1 MRAPKIFQF
10 YHVFLSIAFALMFS
24 FYPGQANAYYCS
36 NCDAISAAEKLLM
49 KQLANAQNELMKK
62 LAEEANKLTS
72 GLQNKL
78 NNAISGELNK
88 ITNGQIGKL
97 MQNAG
102 INLSNIDGAPG
113 KVNTTKIDQQVKS
126 LAGID
131 NIAGQVAAQT
141 QIMLQNQLN
150 DRLNVT
156 SMLDEKPASGSCT
169 TAQGD
174 KCTILTRLR
183 EMDAVALNDLQRQ
196 NIAAV
201 GLQISSGGGNWANNL
216 LQNVYLKAGT
226 AMQNPDS
233 PKLVQFLTPSHSIPL
248 GFERS
253 NDAANL
259 DKSMWLANAI
269 IGSKNDVQFL
279 TSSLS
284 NKDEKQQ
291 VDAMS
296 KVAKIQLA
304 RSAIMNVHNQSLH
317 NSLNG
322 QFRACVVRPDAQDR
336 IGATQEQQLVH
347 IQSLLR
353 CTNMILLQ
361 TRQQELE
368 SQRLSGAILLTLLDL
383 YAVQQPSK

>member
-1 MRAPKIFQF
+1 
-10 YHVFLSIAFALMFS
+10 
-24 FYPGQANAYYCS
+24 
-36 NCDAISAAEKLLM
+36 
-49 KQLANAQNELMKK
+49 
-62 LAEEANKLTS
+62 
-72 GLQNKL
+72 
-78 NNAISGELNK
+78 
-88 ITNGQIGKL
+88 
-97 MQNAG
+97 
-102 INLSNIDGAPG
+102 
-113 KVNTTKIDQQVKS
+113 
-126 LAGID
+126 
-131 NIAGQVAAQT
+131 
-141 QIMLQNQLN
+141 
-150 DRLNVT
+150 
-156 SMLDEKPASGSCT
+156 MLDEKPASGSCT

-226 AMQNPDS
+226 AIQNPDS

-248 GFERS
+248 GFERA

-317 NSLNG
+317 NSLNA